1 MNNNENPIQA
11 PGGDISQ
18 SAGGGMMFV
27 GQQAVATVQMITIRR
42 SLKFEIERGM
52 KMTRIPI
59 VPTLQRMGVT
69 TARTKVKAYDDLN
82 RLMVEA
88 GYEDLPLVVKR

>member
-1 MNNNENPIQA
+1 MSENENPIQA
-11 PGGDISQ
+11 PGGDIQQMPS
-18 SAGGGMMFV
+18 GGTMFI
-27 GQQAVATVQMITIRR
+27 GEQAVSTFQMVTIRR

-59 VPTLQRMGVT
+59 VPTLKRMGVT

-88 GYEDLPLVVKR
+88 GYEDLPLVIKR